1 MCEFFDLLKKHRLN
15 RLQALQCIGNHYAQ
29 ALTQSSMRQVFESAK
44 DQKISL
50 MIFVGNRGAIQ
61 IHTGIIYRIVD
72 VKSWFNILDPGFNLH
87 LDIEKIHQIWLVRK
101 PSQDGVITSME
112 LLNNQG
118 EMIALV
124 FGERKLGEPELPA
137 WRHLVEGALED
148 QSNQELSMA
157 D

>member
-1 MCEFFDLLKKHRLN
+1 
-15 RLQALQCIGNHYAQ
+15 
-29 ALTQSSMRQVFESAK
+29 
-44 DQKISL
+44 
-50 MIFVGNRGAIQ
+50 
-61 IHTGIIYRIVD
+61 
-72 VKSWFNILDPGFNLH
+72 

-112 LLNNQG
+112 LLDNQG

-124 FGERKLGEPELPA
+124 FGERYLGESELAA